1 VPEITWNRDAVR
13 QAVQTGFDAAVPK
26 MQAVLDS
33 VLASEQG
40 KDVGAVKATLA
51 TRWRRDLG
59 LTASDEFLQG
69 MAEQLA
75 AGTRVVL
82 RPGQVPPINI

>member
-1 VPEITWNRDAVR
+1 VLQKGLDDVR
-13 QAVQTGFDAAVPK
+13 PK
-26 MQAVLDS
+26 MQYVLDS
-33 VLASEQG
+33 VLASERG

-51 TRWRRDLG
+51 TRWQRDLG